1 MGVSAGTERRIFQ
14 VAYVCTRGEWPIR
27 LVPSFDFSSM
37 KRLGVYLLLPGW
49 DASPLQ
55 GYPPALNSLLPI
67 DRPGGERLCESKV
80 SCPRTQHNV
89 LSKGLNPINNSIQK
103 QMH

>member
-1 MGVSAGTERRIFQ
+1 MSAGTERRIFQ

-37 KRLGVYLLLPGW
+37 KRLGVYLLPPGW

-67 DRPGGERLCESKV
+67 DLYHAAAILSPRGIKSFVFARPAS
-80 SCPRTQHNV
+80 H
-89 LSKGLNPINNSIQK
+89 
-103 QMH
+103 